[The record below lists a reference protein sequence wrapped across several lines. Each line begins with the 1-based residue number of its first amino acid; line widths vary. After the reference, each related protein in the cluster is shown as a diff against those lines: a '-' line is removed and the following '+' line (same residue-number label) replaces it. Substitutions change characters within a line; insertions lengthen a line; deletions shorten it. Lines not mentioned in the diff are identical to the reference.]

1 VDRHISSVRKC
12 VGCLVRNPSDT
23 DDVVQEVLLK
33 VWTRLS
39 SFRAESTFRTWIR
52 RVAINEALMQ
62 YRRKRSRLLPQPLED
77 LDRLASPSELTD
89 QMLNRAEAVRTV
101 RRAVECLPQMYRS
114 VLMFH
119 DLQDLSLKETAWRV
133 RASVPAV
140 KSRLF
145 RGRLMLSAA

>member
-1 VDRHISSVRKC
+1 MATISTAVEFEEGDLIKRAVAGDGECFAILVDRHISSVRKC

-77 LDRLASPSELTD
+77 LDRLASRSE
-89 QMLNRAEAVRTV
+89 E
-101 RRAVECLPQMYRS
+101 
-114 VLMFH
+114 H
-119 DLQDLSLKETAWRV
+119 
-133 RASVPAV
+133 
-140 KSRLF
+140 
-145 RGRLMLSAA
+145 